1 MHILV
6 FIVFAQFIP
15 LRIVLSA
22 NTMQVMSWLD
32 FSPQRSE
39 QPPLVLGLVWGNRG

>member
-1 MHILV
+1 VHILM

-22 NTMQVMSWLD
+22 NTMHLLLC
-32 FSPQRSE
+32 R
-39 QPPLVLGLVWGNRG
+39 